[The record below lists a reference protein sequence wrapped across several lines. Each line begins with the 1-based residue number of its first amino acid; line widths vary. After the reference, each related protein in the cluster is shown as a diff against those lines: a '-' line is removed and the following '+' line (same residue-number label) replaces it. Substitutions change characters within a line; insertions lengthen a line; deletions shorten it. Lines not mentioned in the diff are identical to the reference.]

1 MSRSRTVLVLVGPTA
16 SGKTAVGAALAEL
29 LRGEVISADS
39 RQVYR
44 YLDIGT
50 AKPSGEILASVPHH
64 FVDEIPPD
72 RDFSA
77 GEFGERGRGVIEE
90 LFSRGRIPIVVGGS
104 GLYIQSLVDG
114 FFEGPGADRELRSS
128 LERRLAEEGV
138 DTLFAE
144 LERVDP
150 EYAAKVDRTKPRRII
165 RALEVFVLTGEP
177 ISRRQKESRMEIRFA
192 AEMFGLEWDRI
203 DLYRR
208 INARCD
214 EMLRAGLL
222 DEVERL
228 EARGY
233 GPELNALNTVGYAE
247 AFAYRSGRISYDEMV
262 RLFKQNSRRYAKRQ
276 MTWFRRDRRIR
287 WIRMD
292 EHRIPGDVA
301 SEISQIFQR
310 VSV

>member
-16 SGKTAVGAALAEL
+16 SGKTAVGAALAES
-29 LRGEVISADS
+29 LRGEIISADS

-50 AKPSGEILASVPHH
+50 AKPTRELRARVPHH
-64 FVDEIPPD
+64 FVDEILPD
-72 RDFSA
+72 RVFSA
-77 GEFGERGRGVIEE
+77 GEFGARGREVVEQI
-90 LFSRGRIPIVVGGS
+90 FSRGRMPIVVGGS

-114 FFEGPGADRELRSS
+114 FFEGPGADRELRAS
-128 LERRLAEEGV
+128 LERRLADEGV
-138 DTLFAE
+138 GGLLRE

-150 EYAAKVDRTKPRRII
+150 AYAAVVDRTKTRRII
-165 RALEVFVLTGEP
+165 RGLEVFALTGEP
-177 ISRRQKESRMEIRFA
+177 ISRRQKEARMEIAFTVQ
-192 AEMFGLEWDRI
+192 MFGLEWDRAV
-203 DLYRR
+203 LYRR

-214 EMLRAGLL
+214 DMLRAGLL

-233 GPELNALNTVGYAE
+233 GAGLNALNTVGYAE

-262 RLFKQNSRRYAKRQ
+262 RLLKQNSRRYAKRQ
-276 MTWFRRDRRIR
+276 MTWFRRDPRIR

-292 EHRIPGDVA
+292 ERRTPEDA
-301 SEISQIFQR
+301 AAEIGEIFQR
-310 VSV
+310 ASL